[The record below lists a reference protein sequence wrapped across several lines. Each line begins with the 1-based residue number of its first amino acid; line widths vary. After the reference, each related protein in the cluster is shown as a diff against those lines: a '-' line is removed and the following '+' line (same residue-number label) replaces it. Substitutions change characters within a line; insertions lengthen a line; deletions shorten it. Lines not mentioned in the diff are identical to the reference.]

1 MKSIWEEL
9 KTLKEDDDLKVIPLT
24 KKVILEMAI
33 AEFGVE
39 FHVSEY
45 GPYYILPNGE
55 YMYVRGNDGGNDED
69 DDEYHGN
76 DEDDDEYYEEK
87 YTEDSHQNVDIF
99 LYSEGHIPEPRYNGT
114 SPFFE
119 KETGSIRVYYNLE
132 DGYCN
137 IDLTNTRPTREQYET
152 LRDFVDEVIGNES
165 NLILKK
171 YRANRGVEFD
181 IDENYSVD
189 SVIRKIKSYY

>member
-9 KTLKEDDDLKVIPLT
+9 KTLKEEDDDLQVIPLN
-24 KKVILEMAI
+24 KKAILEMVKD
-33 AEFGVE
+33 EFGVE

-45 GPYYILPNGE
+45 GPYYILPNGK
-55 YMYVRGNDGGNDED
+55 YMYVRGNDG
-69 DDEYHGN
+69 GN

-99 LYSEGHIPEPRYNGT
+99 LYSEGHIPEPRYDGT

-119 KETGSIRVYYNLE
+119 KETGSIRVYYNPE

-152 LRDFVDEVIGNES
+152 LRDFVDEIINVDC

-171 YRANRGVEFD
+171 YRANRSVEFN